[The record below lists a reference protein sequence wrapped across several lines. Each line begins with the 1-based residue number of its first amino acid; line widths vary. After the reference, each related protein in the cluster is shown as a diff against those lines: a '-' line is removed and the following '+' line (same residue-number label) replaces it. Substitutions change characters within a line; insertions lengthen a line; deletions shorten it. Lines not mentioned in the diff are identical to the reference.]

1 MADEKNRYPQIPS
14 KVWWS
19 LREKIK
25 NSPSAAITENF
36 ISVVLGVQATA
47 AKAYLSEVKA
57 VGLIDDDGKP
67 TERGK
72 NWRLDDEPYAKAVQ
86 EMLSEAYPS
95 ELLEIAPPES
105 NDRAKAASWF
115 ETAAGLGQG
124 AAGNKAATYFLIGT
138 PVPPSEVPIS
148 KTNNGGG
155 NKPKAKAKAQ
165 SDHEPSLKEVR
176 EQGPK
181 IDAVPVNVNV
191 QIHISADATSEQ
203 IEAIFANMKKYLR

>member
-25 NSPSAAITENF
+25 KSPSAPITETF
-36 ISVVLGVQATA
+36 ISVELGVQPTA
-47 AKAYLSEVKA
+47 ARAYLSEIKA

-72 NWRLDDEPYAKAVQ
+72 NWRLDDAPYAKAVQ
-86 EMLSEAYPS
+86 EMLAEAYPE

-105 NDRAKAASWF
+105 SDRAKAASWF

-138 PVPPSEVPIS
+138 PVPPTEIPTS
-148 KTNNGGG
+148 KPSNGSGTKPKP
-155 NKPKAKAKAQ
+155 KPKAQ
-165 SDHEPSLKEVR
+165 SEYEPAGKQER
-176 EQGPK
+176 EEGPK